1 MAVVVDYQQK
11 QHYVEGCIL
20 GVTKLRFICKCIVF
34 GSMLVWIVISTFK
47 TGGWLASD
55 RNQEGNLENILD
67 RSNDDMS
74 SRISLTTA
82 RKLLLI
88 NFSLPDADKINEV
101 S

>member
-1 MAVVVDYQQK
+1 MALVVDYKQK
-11 QHYVEGCIL
+11 QHHVEGCIL
-20 GVTKLRFICKCIVF
+20 GVKKLRFICKCIVF

-47 TGGWLASD
+47 TGGWLAND
-55 RNQEGNLENILD
+55 RNQEGNLETTLD
-67 RSNDDMS
+67 HNNDDV
-74 SRISLTTA
+74 SLRTSLSTA